1 MDSVA
6 DRVARYFAS
15 HSPQGVAAAYLF
27 GSHARG
33 SPHAES
39 DVDIGLVLHVARFP
53 DRASRDRLGLGLSTG
68 LIEATH
74 CNALDVVVL
83 NDASPELSA
92 TVVTQGRRVYLSDP
106 DVDRDFRRTAQ
117 LRYADLRPFLE
128 RTRRTKLEA
137 IRR

>member
-6 DRVARYFAS
+6 DRVAHYFAS
-15 HSPQGVAAAYLF
+15 RQPQGVAAAYLF

-33 SPHAES
+33 IPHAES
-39 DVDIGLVLHVARFP
+39 DVDIGLVLHPVQLP
-53 DRASRDRLGLGLSTG
+53 DRASRDRLALGLSTG

-74 CNALDVVVL
+74 CNAVDVVVL
-83 NDASPELSA
+83 NDASPELSS
-92 TVVTQGRRVYLSDP
+92 TVVTAGRRVYLSDP
-106 DVDRDFRRTAQ
+106 DFDRDFRRTVQ